1 METRE
6 EQLNE
11 KFIEG
16 VKKTKYRYSKEREEI
31 AVRNIIA
38 FLTEKRTWET
48 KSCNEVL
55 RIVLSQM
62 QDSCTSVTQEEDD
75 AEHIG
80 LLAYRQFLQ
89 RQIKALEEMKDDA
102 IPEKSIKAVVEY
114 LNSLKGQANGEPQ
127 EIVII
132 ERINT
137 FVNGINNTIGG
148 QSWAKQY
155 GKNNTLWGYGGLM
168 AIIGTIL
175 EVIGLPILGALA
187 YIAATVLAII
197 SIVRNLRLPD

>member
-89 RQIKALEEMKDDA
+89 RQINALEEMKDDA

-114 LNSLKGQANGEPQ
+114 LNSLKGQANDEPQ
-127 EIVII
+127 AII
-132 ERINT
+132 INERINT
-137 FVNGINNTIGG
+137 FVNQISFAIEVASWPEQDRKDRKVLIYEFLLFLIG
-148 QSWAKQY
+148 
-155 GKNNTLWGYGGLM
+155 L
-168 AIIGTIL
+168 IL
-175 EVIGLPILGALA
+175 AFIGLPILG
-187 YIAATVLAII
+187 TLAII
-197 SIVRNLRLPD
+197 VSIVLTIIIFFRMVNLHR